1 MTAQLLSTSEGQTLV
16 LTLSNPE
23 FRNALGP
30 EMYAAGVEALSVA
43 ESSADVRSVVITGA
57 NGIFS
62 AGGNLQRLQNNR
74 QLPPEHQAQ
83 SIEGLHNWIEAIRTF
98 PKPVIAAVEGPAA
111 GAGFSLALACD
122 MIVAA
127 RNSVFVMAYSSI
139 ALSPD
144 GGGSWSL
151 SRAVPRQLATELLM
165 CGERSGAERLQQLG
179 VVNRLADAGQAL
191 LQALELCEQLN
202 ARAPNALAS
211 IKELL
216 SDADGSSL
224 NAQLARERNAFVK
237 NLHHPNA
244 GIGIGAFLNKQK
256 PNHQSLKGQ
265 SMDEPILTMEEREAI
280 NSGRWFSS
288 LSPSLRHDIL
298 RCAYVKRHKDGDMLA
313 ARGDPPE
320 QWIACAKGAV
330 RVSSTSVSGKQI
342 TLTYVE
348 PGIWFGDVSIFDGD
362 RRTHDCYAHGE
373 TTTLNVAKADFKKIL
388 TQHVEFYDAMLRL
401 HARRIRQLYG
411 LVEDLNTLPLRA
423 RLAKQL
429 NHLLRSYGVPSL
441 SDAKAIRISLQL
453 AQEELAQLLGASRQ
467 RVNQELKQ
475 MEREQIIRIEPGG
488 LVVLDRDALLLIVN
502 ADH

>member
-1 MTAQLLSTSEGQTLV
+1 
-16 LTLSNPE
+16 
-23 FRNALGP
+23 
-30 EMYAAGVEALSVA
+30 
-43 ESSADVRSVVITGA
+43 
-57 NGIFS
+57 
-62 AGGNLQRLQNNR
+62 
-74 QLPPEHQAQ
+74 
-83 SIEGLHNWIEAIRTF
+83 
-98 PKPVIAAVEGPAA
+98 
-111 GAGFSLALACD
+111 
-122 MIVAA
+122 
-127 RNSVFVMAYSSI
+127 
-139 ALSPD
+139 
-144 GGGSWSL
+144 
-151 SRAVPRQLATELLM
+151 
-165 CGERSGAERLQQLG
+165 
-179 VVNRLADAGQAL
+179 
-191 LQALELCEQLN
+191 
-202 ARAPNALAS
+202 
-211 IKELL
+211 
-216 SDADGSSL
+216 
-224 NAQLARERNAFVK
+224 
-237 NLHHPNA
+237 
-244 GIGIGAFLNKQK
+244 
-256 PNHQSLKGQ
+256 
-265 SMDEPILTMEEREAI
+265 MDEPILTMEEREAI
-280 NSGRWFSS
+280 NNGRWFSS

-362 RRTHDCYAHGE
+362 RRTHDCYAHGD

-388 TQHVEFYDAMLRL
+388 TQHVEFYEAMLRL
-401 HARRIRQLYG
+401 QSRRIRQLYG

-429 NHLLRSYGVPSL
+429 NHLVRSYGVPSL
-441 SDAKAIRISLQL
+441 SDGKAIRISLQL

>member
-1 MTAQLLSTSEGQTLV
+1 M
-16 LTLSNPE
+16 
-23 FRNALGP
+23 
-30 EMYAAGVEALSVA
+30 
-43 ESSADVRSVVITGA
+43 
-57 NGIFS
+57 
-62 AGGNLQRLQNNR
+62 
-74 QLPPEHQAQ
+74 
-83 SIEGLHNWIEAIRTF
+83 
-98 PKPVIAAVEGPAA
+98 
-111 GAGFSLALACD
+111 
-122 MIVAA
+122 
-127 RNSVFVMAYSSI
+127 
-139 ALSPD
+139 
-144 GGGSWSL
+144 
-151 SRAVPRQLATELLM
+151 
-165 CGERSGAERLQQLG
+165 
-179 VVNRLADAGQAL
+179 
-191 LQALELCEQLN
+191 
-202 ARAPNALAS
+202 
-211 IKELL
+211 
-216 SDADGSSL
+216 
-224 NAQLARERNAFVK
+224 
-237 NLHHPNA
+237 
-244 GIGIGAFLNKQK
+244 
-256 PNHQSLKGQ
+256 
-265 SMDEPILTMEEREAI
+265 
-280 NSGRWFSS
+280 
-288 LSPSLRHDIL
+288 
-298 RCAYVKRHKDGDMLA
+298 
-313 ARGDPPE
+313 
-320 QWIACAKGAV
+320 

-362 RRTHDCYAHGE
+362 RRTHDCYAHGD